1 MDHTKDSRKKQGE
14 KNFFEKFSIL
24 LPFLYFLVGYQLRG
38 YEILLTVISKI

>member
-24 LPFLYFLVGYQLRG
+24 LPFSCLFVGYQLRG
-38 YEILLTVISKI
+38 DEILLTVIGKI